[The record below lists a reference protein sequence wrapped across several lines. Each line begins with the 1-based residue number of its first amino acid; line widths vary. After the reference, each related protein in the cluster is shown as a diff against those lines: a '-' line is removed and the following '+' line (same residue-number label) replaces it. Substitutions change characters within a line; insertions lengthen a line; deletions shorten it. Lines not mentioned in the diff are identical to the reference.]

1 MAPNAQINNYLHNHY
16 EGMDPKHLI
25 LALYKGALDRLKL
38 AMEGIEENS
47 IKKRGENLSKLI
59 AIISELNAS
68 VDTTMKDES
77 TKFLRGLYDA
87 MLMELPKVSIN
98 NDIKILK
105 RTEAYIL
112 KLKEIWENDVMAEEK
127 ANKLK
132 VVEQKKETVKQTLV
146 AAFKDNSPKTSFSS
160 ISV

>member
-1 MAPNAQINNYLHNHY
+1 
-16 EGMDPKHLI
+16 
-25 LALYKGALDRLKL
+25 
-38 AMEGIEENS
+38 
-47 IKKRGENLSKLI
+47 
-59 AIISELNAS
+59 
-68 VDTTMKDES
+68 MKDES
-77 TKFLRGLYDA
+77 TEFLRGLYNA

-132 VVEQKKETVKQTLV
+132 VVKKTKETVKQSLV
-146 AAFKDNSPKTSFSS
+146 AAFKENSPETNFSS